1 MAAVTVKK
9 DVPQWRTTI
18 PRTKPSC
25 AWSVRMHSCLV
36 RFHTFTLW
44 TKKTSCQCHEWVK
57 KNVPCAQCQS
67 MSLAERNVYVLWQIV
82 TSPSQEPESR
92 VERLEVCLAMQFTPS
107 LCPSRE
113 ARKGLANTLSSLV
126 EFRAWVYS
134 LHTSNGWSVG
144 S

>member
-1 MAAVTVKK
+1 
-9 DVPQWRTTI
+9 
-18 PRTKPSC
+18 
-25 AWSVRMHSCLV
+25 
-36 RFHTFTLW
+36 
-44 TKKTSCQCHEWVK
+44 
-57 KNVPCAQCQS
+57 
-67 MSLAERNVYVLWQIV
+67 MSLAELNVYVLWQIV

-134 LHTSNGWSVG
+134 LHTSNG
-144 S
+144 